1 MGKDIEQNLMQNKEL
16 ETIYILIDFEEL
28 KKKLKK
34 LLFKYYAFEN
44 ILLNI
49 INNNYNLYKERKDI
63 NDFNLLTSPQ
73 HIINILYYYNYEF
86 SEQLEYIK
94 NKYKDNQLWQE
105 LKETAKELNPHNLT
119 YIIKRVKTAFNTY
132 FTSLELYKQNPSLF
146 QGEPKP
152 PITKNIHMSTNYS
165 VELDKYCSL
174 SFVRLEKENLVG
186 INLSDHMIYIS
197 LTKSHVK
204 KLLEIDMLYSVKV
217 VYDDDNEEL
226 YLQIDYLKELDKTE
240 KDKTKYETKNRQT
253 KYAGIDIGERNLM
266 AVFVDDETTK
276 SLLIDGKPFKH
287 YNETELLIEQF
298 YKMANLVVEYL
309 HLHGVTDLFI
319 SKNLAEDNPTQIPF
333 IKLIEAI
340 EHEAQSYGIKVHYID
355 ESYTSQVSCISGDI
369 KGIQEN
375 SDLIRICN
383 IMGNFNPFRTF
394 NGKRNGQSFHDT
406 VIKESFNAD
415 LNAAVNHIKVG
426 TGKSFEWLKDKLF
439 KLKDPIKIKSEDKFR
454 KLIDELKSSKEAK
467 SNET

>member
-1 MGKDIEQNLMQNKEL
+1 MGKNSEENLMQNEDL
-16 ETIYILIDFEEL
+16 ETVYILIDSEEL

-34 LLFKYYAFEN
+34 ILFKYYAFEN

-63 NDFNLLTSPQ
+63 NDFSLLTSPQ
-73 HIINILYYYNYEF
+73 LILNILYYYNYES

-94 NKYKDNQLWQE
+94 NKYKDNKLWQE

-132 FTSLELYKQNPSLF
+132 FTSLELYEQNPSLF

-152 PITKNIHMSTNYS
+152 PITKNIHMSTNYT
-165 VELDKYCSL
+165 VELDKYTSL

-197 LTKSHVK
+197 LSKSHVK
-204 KLLEIDMLYSVKV
+204 KLLEINMLYSVKV
-217 VYDDDNEEL
+217 VYDNDNEEL
-226 YLQIDYLKELDKTE
+226 YLQIGYLKKIDKTE
-240 KDKTKYETKNRQT
+240 KHKIKHEAQNGQI

-287 YNETELLIEQF
+287 HNETELLVEQF
-298 YKMANLVVEYL
+298 HKTANLVIEYL

-319 SKNLAEDNPTQIPF
+319 SKNLANKKSTRIPF

-340 EHEAQSYGIKVHYID
+340 EHEAQSYRIKVHYVD
-355 ESYTSQVSCISGDI
+355 ETYTSKASCISDDI
-369 KGIQEN
+369 KGIQKN
-375 SDLIRICN
+375 SDLISICS
-383 IMGNFNPFRTF
+383 IMGNFNPFYVF

-406 VIKESFNAD
+406 VINESFNAD

-439 KLKDPIKIKSEDKFR
+439 KLKEPIKIKSEDKFR
-454 KLIDELKSSKEAK
+454 ELIETLKSSKEVKA
-467 SNET
+467 NDT

>member
-1 MGKDIEQNLMQNKEL
+1 MEKSNEENLIQNKEL

-197 LTKSHVK
+197 L
-204 KLLEIDMLYSVKV
+204 
-217 VYDDDNEEL
+217 
-226 YLQIDYLKELDKTE
+226 DKTE

-340 EHEAQSYGIKVHYID
+340 EHEAQSYGIKVHYVD